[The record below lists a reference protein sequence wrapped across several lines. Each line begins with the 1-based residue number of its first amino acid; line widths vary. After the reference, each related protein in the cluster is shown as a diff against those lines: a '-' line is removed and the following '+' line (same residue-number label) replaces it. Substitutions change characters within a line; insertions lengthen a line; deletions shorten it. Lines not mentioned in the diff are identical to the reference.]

1 MKKQSMRPLV
11 VVNILLP
18 IIIIAG
24 MSVLFLQNH
33 LYNTRERVH
42 SFSDGEREGTAF
54 VFDDITV
61 DIVTRGGDSGAWLN
75 GPVEDAGGKVLFRS
89 SVGTIYE
96 LVLINNSADTITDWK
111 AVVYIPEYMCVAN
124 TWNGDFE
131 YHQSVELGDEKVQT
145 LDLAEYSNYEITLDH
160 FMGAS
165 GPMVKLHKGD
175 YFIYHPD
182 VALGEMPLGPKPED
196 SDKDSSIRIGFI
208 MYIQNKDIDYVADFS
223 QGEIRYH
230 MHTSIFRNPFFWVLS
245 AAMVIWLSCIMA
257 LIIVRL
263 NLRRLIEQQKHDEE
277 IIEQTMQ
284 TIVNFIE
291 AKDPYTK
298 GHSLRVAQY
307 AATLAHSMGYSEAE
321 CKHFYY
327 IALMHDCGKMYIPDG
342 ILTKPAKLT
351 DEEYEIMKKHTTYG
365 EEILRD
371 FTSIKDIGLGAL
383 SHHERYDGSG
393 YPNGL
398 KGEEIPVIA
407 RIICISDAF
416 DAMNSRRCYRKNLT
430 PDIILDELKKN
441 KGKQFDP
448 FIIDQLLKLID
459 NGTIKMADAAE

>member
-1 MKKQSMRPLV
+1 MKGQSIRPLV

-42 SFSDGEREGTAF
+42 SFSDGKREGNAF

-61 DIVTRGGDSGAWLN
+61 DITARSGDSGSWMN
-75 GPVEDAGGKVLFRS
+75 GPVEGPGGKILYHS
-89 SVGTIYE
+89 SVGTIYDMAI
-96 LVLINNSADTITDWK
+96 INNSPDTITDWK
-111 AVVYIPEYMCVAN
+111 ALVYIPEYMCVSN
-124 TWNGDFE
+124 TWNGDYE
-131 YHQSVELGDEKVQT
+131 YHQNVESGNEKVQT
-145 LDLAEYSNYEITLDH
+145 LDLAEYSNYEITLDY
-160 FMGAS
+160 FMAS
-165 GPMVKLHKGD
+165 FGPLVQLYEGD
-175 YFIYHPD
+175 YFIYYPD
-182 VALGEMPLGPKPED
+182 TVLREMPLAPKPED
-196 SDKDSSIRIGFI
+196 SNKESSVRIGFI
-208 MYIQNKDIDYVADFS
+208 MYIEDKSVNYVADFS

-230 MHTSIFRNPFFWVLS
+230 LHRSLSKNPFFWVLD
-245 AAMVIWLSCIMA
+245 AAMVIWLSCFMA
-257 LIIVRL
+257 LIIVKL

-284 TIVNFIE
+284 TIINFIE

-307 AATLAHSMGYSEAE
+307 TATLAHNMGYSEAE
-321 CKHFYY
+321 CKNFYY
-327 IALMHDCGKMYIPDG
+327 TALMHDCGKMYIPDE
-342 ILTKPAKLT
+342 ILTKPVKLT
-351 DEEYEIMKKHTTYG
+351 REEYAIMKKHTTYG

-383 SHHERYDGSG
+383 SHHERYDGKG

-407 RIICISDAF
+407 RIICVSDAF

-430 PDIILDELKKN
+430 PEKILNELKQN

-448 FIIDQLLKLID
+448 VIIDQLMKLIE
-459 NGTIKMADAAE
+459 NGTIEVADNAE

>member
-24 MSVLFLQNH
+24 MSVLILQNH

-61 DIVTRGGDSGAWLN
+61 DIVTRGGDSGSWLN
-75 GPVEDAGGKVLFRS
+75 DPVEGDDGEILYEA

-96 LVLINNSADTITDWK
+96 MVIINNCPDTITDWK
-111 AVVYIPEYMCVAN
+111 AVVYIPEYMCVVN
-124 TWNGDFE
+124 SWNGDFE
-131 YHQSVELGDEKVQT
+131 YHQNVESGDEKVQT

-160 FMGAS
+160 LMSFS
-165 GPMVKLHKGD
+165 GPMVKLYEGD
-175 YFIYHPD
+175 YFIYYPD
-182 VALGEMPLGPKPED
+182 VVMGEMPIAPKPED
-196 SDKDSSIRIGFI
+196 ADKESSVRIGFI
-208 MYIQNKDIDYVADFS
+208 MYIQNRAVDYVTDFS
-223 QGEIRYH
+223 QGEIHYH
-230 MHTSIFRNPFFWVLS
+230 LHTSIFKNPFFWVLS
-245 AAMVIWLSCIMA
+245 AAMVIWLSCFLA
-257 LIIVRL
+257 LIIVKL

-307 AATLAHSMGYSEAE
+307 STILAESMGYSEDE

-327 IALMHDCGKMYIPDG
+327 IALMHDCGKMYISDD

-351 DEEYEIMKKHTTYG
+351 AEEYEIMKKHTTYG

-407 RIICISDAF
+407 RIICVSDAF
-416 DAMNSRRCYRKNLT
+416 DAMNSQRCYRKNLT
-430 PDIILDELKKN
+430 PDIILDELKQN
-441 KGKQFDP
+441 RGTQFDP
-448 FIIDQLLKLID
+448 FIIDHLLKLIE
-459 NGTIKMADAAE
+459 NGTIKMADVAE